1 MNIGFFEDVLLDL
14 GLAVSFAFV
23 ALMLLWEYRRLF
35 DADSRSAFSIGMLRR
50 SIRSSGVMGY
60 FAVLLL
66 AASVVCLCAG
76 LITLLLNIAPLLNL
90 LE

>member
-1 MNIGFFEDVLLDL
+1 MNISFFEDVLLDF

-23 ALMLLWEYRRLF
+23 ALMLLGEYRRLF
-35 DADSRSAFSIGMLRR
+35 KADYKSALSIGMLRR
-50 SIRSSGVMGY
+50 SIRSSGVLGF
-60 FAVLLL
+60 FAALLL

-90 LE
+90 LN